1 MKKYNSFFSYLEIFH
16 FKVISTILDGSLD
29 SQRLLFRK
37 ALQMTIL
44 SRLFKIIHGFNISN
58 IYGFYISNIYIYIYI
73 KQNNMINIKQ
83 KENPQKWNAEQNT
96 QDKNN

>member
-44 SRLFKIIHGFNISN
+44 SWLFKTIH
-58 IYGFYISNIYIYIYI
+58 GFYISNIYIYIYNKI
-73 KQNNMINIKQ
+73 KQIKQ
-83 KENPQKWNAEQNT
+83 KENPQKMKCGAKYTRQ
-96 QDKNN
+96 K